1 MSGFEAK
8 KKVIKAEILENVEIA
23 KGIFRMILDAKEV
36 TSTAKAGQFVNLYLN
51 NKSMLLPRPISICE
65 IKDNQITLIY
75 GVVGQGTKELS
86 EYGLGEFINV
96 STANGNGF
104 DLHVLE
110 DNLLNNNKNLKTI
123 VLAGGGIG
131 VPPML
136 ELAKA
141 LRKHAVKEKK
151 TEADQLKLVAV
162 IGFKEEPFL
171 EKELSLY
178 CDEVYVATDNGSAG
192 FRGNIVELMKTKKL
206 EADYYFACGPK
217 VMLKS
222 LSDYCKELKREG
234 HPDGV
239 PVQVSMEERM
249 GCGYGACVG
258 CTCKTKEN
266 AAGSNVETTITLKKV
281 CKDGPVFLGSEVA
294 WDE

>member
-1 MSGFEAK
+1 MNGFEAK
-8 KKVIKAEILENVEIA
+8 KKVVKAEILENVEIA

-36 TSTAKAGQFVNLYLN
+36 TATAKAGQFVNLYLN

-65 IKDNQITLIY
+65 INDNQMTLIY

-110 DNLLNNNKNLKTI
+110 DNLINGNKNLNTLI
-123 VLAGGGIG
+123 LAGGGIG

-136 ELAKA
+136 ELAKE
-141 LRKHAVKEKK
+141 LRKYTEKVGK
-151 TEADQLKLVAV
+151 AESDQLKLVAV

-178 CDEVYVATDNGSAG
+178 CDEVYVATDNGSTG
-192 FRGNIVELMKTKKL
+192 FHGNIVELIKAKKL
-206 EADYYFACGPK
+206 EANYYFACGPK

-222 LSDYCKELKREG
+222 LSGYCKELKREE
-234 HPDGV
+234 HPNGV
-239 PVQVSMEERM
+239 PIQVSMEERM

-266 AAGSNVETTITLKKV
+266 VAGSAITLKKV

>member
-1 MSGFEAK
+1 MCGFEAK
-8 KKVIKAEILENVEIA
+8 KKVVRAEILENVEIA

-65 IKDNQITLIY
+65 INDNQMTLIY

-86 EYGLGEFINV
+86 QYGQGEFINV

-104 DLHVLE
+104 DLHPLDHNYE
-110 DNLLNNNKNLKTI
+110 NGDKNIKTL

-136 ELAKA
+136 ELAKE
-141 LRKHAVKEKK
+141 LRKYAEKENK
-151 TEADQLKLVAV
+151 TESDQLKLVAV

-178 CDEVYVATDNGSAG
+178 CDEVYVATDSGSTG
-192 FRGNIVELMKTKKL
+192 FHGNIVELMKEKQM

-222 LSDYCKELKREG
+222 LSKYCKELKLEG
-234 HPDGV
+234 HPNGV
-239 PVQVSMEERM
+239 PIQVSMEERM

-266 AAGSNVETTITLKKV
+266 MVGSNVETAITLKKV